1 MNIFNT
7 IKKNNPNPGDKL
19 FENPGKVNL
28 ASTFL
33 VSQFCDFLIY
43 LGDKDNSMLTDRE
56 KEAFKTLW
64 RRFCDNNREKVG
76 NHLVFDKDGIQ
87 AGFVTKRSTV
97 ENDLAGEYYRTT
109 FYYKSPQGCIE
120 CQQNDRNKDVV
131 LLYASKKISKRL
143 LKGLRFAEAKAL
155 GIKYDEN
162 TDGFELINSAEDS
175 KGTPYYIT
183 QRHV

>member
-1 MNIFNT
+1 M
-7 IKKNNPNPGDKL
+7 
-19 FENPGKVNL
+19 
-28 ASTFL
+28 
-33 VSQFCDFLIY
+33 
-43 LGDKDNSMLTDRE
+43 
-56 KEAFKTLW
+56 
-64 RRFCDNNREKVG
+64 
-76 NHLVFDKDGIQ
+76 VFDKDGIQ

-162 TDGFELINSAEDS
+162 TDGFELINSAEEP